1 LLSFDPIP
9 HEMGQIIEVQVRLV
23 GNVLQ
28 VWIDGE
34 LVLNR
39 CYDFQARSGSV
50 GLAVI
55 DGGVSAFDNV
65 QVDVL
70 N

>member
-1 LLSFDPIP
+1 
-9 HEMGQIIEVQVRLV
+9 M
-23 GNVLQ
+23 
-28 VWIDGE
+28 DGE
-34 LVLNR
+34 LVLER
-39 CYDFQARSGSV
+39 CYDFRASSGAV

-55 DGGVSAFDNV
+55 NDGVSAFDNV